1 MQSYVYLVKNLRFR
15 LEKTHFGVSFLDI
28 IKVQGVGESAFLE
41 FLIWLI
47 NIKLLLLQLRYYNN
61 LLIYEF
67 ENSCTCKAGTRH
79 TKCR

>member
-15 LEKTHFGVSFLDI
+15 LEKTHFGVLFLDI

-47 NIKLLLLQLRYYNN
+47 NIKLLLLH
-61 LLIYEF
+61 II
-67 ENSCTCKAGTRH
+67 
-79 TKCR
+79 